1 MRNLVFIWIFLV
13 ATLSH
18 AQTIS
23 ERTYQDVVKGLNELA
38 KSHPETVQVFTLGYS
53 NEGIAI
59 QGVHIGHGP
68 LHNLVVAT
76 HHGNELA
83 STEVALA
90 FATSV
95 AENPIPGQRISVV
108 PVLNINGYTQR
119 SRYEKINGEKI
130 NLNRD
135 YPGPCGSEG
144 PFISTSTKAMADF
157 LAAEN
162 IVTAATL
169 HTYKPA
175 VVYPWG
181 ISTKDVDTLETP
193 TFIGLAKAATIE
205 SHYEI
210 GYSTTVMFPADGTFE
225 DYAFWKH
232 GIYSLLFEIGEV
244 NVPAPDV
251 LVKTI
256 HDNVAGLRA
265 MFSIS
270 PVARAAQHD
279 FTGQCWYGDSL
290 FMKEKMDR

>member
-1 MRNLVFIWIFLV
+1 MRQLVFVWILIF
-13 ATLSH
+13 AAFSQ
-18 AQTIS
+18 AQTI
-23 ERTYQDVVKGLNELA
+23 ETRTYRDVVNALNQLERDYPRNV
-38 KSHPETVQVFTLGYS
+38 KVFTLGYS

-59 QGVHIGHGP
+59 QGVHIGQGS
-68 LHNLVVAT
+68 LHNLTVAT

-90 FATSV
+90 FAKSI
-95 AENPIPGQRISVV
+95 AENPIPGQRISVI
-108 PVLNINGYTQR
+108 PVLNINGYTAHN
-119 SRYEKINGEKI
+119 RYEKINGEKV

-135 YPGPCGSEG
+135 YPGPCGSAG
-144 PFISTSTKAMADF
+144 PFLSTSTKALADF
-157 LAAEN
+157 LANEN

-181 ISTKDVDTLETP
+181 ISTRDVDTLDTP
-193 TFIGLAKAATIE
+193 VFIDLAKAATIE
-205 SHYEI
+205 SQYQI

-225 DYAFWKH
+225 DYAYWKH

-265 MFSIS
+265 MFAIS
-270 PVARAAQHD
+270 PRVQAAQHE
-279 FTGQCWYGDSL
+279 FTGQCYYGDFWQPTKL
-290 FMKEKMDR
+290 D

>member
-1 MRNLVFIWIFLV
+1 MKHFVFVWILIF

-23 ERTYQDVVKGLNELA
+23 DRTYRDVVNALNQLE
-38 KSHPETVQVFTLGYS
+38 KDHPGTVKVFTLGYS

-59 QGVHIGHGP
+59 KGVHIGNGP

-90 FATSV
+90 VAKSL
-95 AENPIPGQRISVV
+95 AENPIVGQRISVV
-108 PVLNINGYTQR
+108 PVLNINGYAAHY
-119 SRYEKINGEKI
+119 RYEMINGQKI

-135 YPGPCGSEG
+135 YPGPCGTAG
-144 PFISTSTKAMADF
+144 PYASTSTKAMADF
-157 LAAEN
+157 LAGEN

-181 ISTKDVDTLETP
+181 ISTKDVDTLSTP
-193 TFIGLAKAATIE
+193 TFIDLAKAATIE
-205 SHYEI
+205 SRYQI

-225 DYAFWKH
+225 DYAYWKH

-251 LVKTI
+251 LTKTI

-265 MFSIS
+265 MFAIS
-270 PVARAAQHD
+270 PTTRASQHE
-279 FTGQCWYGDSL
+279 FTGQCYYGDL
-290 FMKEKMDR
+290 WQPTKED